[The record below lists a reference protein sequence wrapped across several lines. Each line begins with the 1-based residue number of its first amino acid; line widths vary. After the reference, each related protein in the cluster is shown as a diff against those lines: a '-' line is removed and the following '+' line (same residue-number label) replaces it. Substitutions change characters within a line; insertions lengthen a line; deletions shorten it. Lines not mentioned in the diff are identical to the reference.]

1 MTDADP
7 AAALRARA
15 ADLDAHDPLAHCR
28 GEFDGEIRAY
38 LDGNSLGR
46 PVRAAADAL
55 ARFVP
60 GEWGTGLIRSWDD
73 GWFDLPLTLG
83 DRLAA
88 AVLGAAAG
96 QTMVADSTSVI
107 LYKLLRAAIAAAP
120 ADRRVVVLDRENFPT
135 DRYLAEGVA
144 AETGVELRWIDP
156 DPAAGVTADDLAA
169 VLGSDVAVVLLSHV
183 SYKSGYIA
191 DLEGLTALA
200 HEHGAL
206 VLWDLCHSAGVL
218 DVRLDAA
225 DVDLAVGCTYKFLCG
240 GPGAPAFGYVAA
252 RHQAALTQPIQGWMG
267 HADAFGMAQGYR
279 PAEGMRRFLS
289 GTPPILAM
297 VPLTA
302 ALGLIEEVGIAAI
315 RAKSITLG
323 RFVIEA
329 ADALLADLGVR
340 VVSPRDDE
348 RRGGH
353 VTVAHP
359 GFRAVTARLWERD
372 IVPDFRNPDGI
383 RLGLSPLST
392 SYGEALDAVIAIR
405 EELR

>member
-1 MTDADP
+1 
-7 AAALRARA
+7 
-15 ADLDAHDPLAHCR
+15 
-28 GEFDGEIRAY
+28 
-38 LDGNSLGR
+38 
-46 PVRAAADAL
+46 
-55 ARFVP
+55 
-60 GEWGTGLIRSWDD
+60 
-73 GWFDLPLTLG
+73 
-83 DRLAA
+83 
-88 AVLGAAAG
+88 
-96 QTMVADSTSVI
+96 MVADSTSVI